1 MLDSELDVIIVFN
14 TSTLAARAGR
24 SAERSSDSVSVSA
37 SQRPMG
43 AGNRDLIIV
52 LMRALL
58 LPLIASLSAKTK
70 TSQPMMRS

>member
-1 MLDSELDVIIVFN
+1 MLDSELDLIIVFN
-14 TSTLAARAGR
+14 TSTLAGR

-58 LPLIASLSAKTK
+58 LPLIASLSAK
-70 TSQPMMRS
+70 PMMR